1 MNIPEDLRDHVV
13 NVVLTFVDQD
23 GEEWLA
29 GAVMMP
35 LQRNEET
42 VHLTEVP
49 DRAFALKGFT
59 VVRPRSTP

>member
-23 GEEWLA
+23 GNEWLA

-35 LQRNEET
+35 LQRADEVVPLN
-42 VHLTEVP
+42 EVP
-49 DRAFALKGFT
+49 DRAFALKGFR
-59 VVRPRSTP
+59 VVV